1 MGPALIDEEIPYAR
15 EGKSTPEKLAHAIVE
30 LSDRHL
36 VARRASYAWAAAPAT
51 AESIAEP

>member
-1 MGPALIDEEIPYAR
+1 MGPALIDEEIPYAP

-36 VARRASYAWAAAPAT
+36 VARRALYAWAAAPAM